1 MTIEAVMLNN
11 HRRAFE
17 VSIQAQKLSFPYS
30 KAEPA
35 PTRLDPPVEAHV
47 DEELGDE
54 GFTYTLSSGAEGS
67 VHAEQVLEY
76 NRDPRYM
83 RDLLLYRLTL
93 EAQELVRC
101 SPLSKREIIRRLGC
115 SPAQL
120 YRLLDQTNY
129 RTSFDGLLALFAALD
144 YEVDLVVRPT
154 GALSRE

>member
-1 MTIEAVMLNN
+1 M
-11 HRRAFE
+11 
-17 VSIQAQKLSFPYS
+17 
-30 KAEPA
+30 
-35 PTRLDPPVEAHV
+35 EAHV

-54 GFTYTLSSGAEGS
+54 GLTYTLSSGAEGS

>member
-1 MTIEAVMLNN
+1 VTIEAVMLNN

-17 VSIQAQKLSFPYS
+17 LSIKAGRLTFPYS

-47 DEELGDE
+47 DEELGNE

-67 VHAEQVLEY
+67 VHMEQVLEY

-83 RDLLLYRLTL
+83 RDLLVYRLTL
-93 EAQELVRC
+93 EAQELVRR

-129 RTSFDGLLALFAALD
+129 RKSVDGLLALFAALD
-144 YEVDLVVRPT
+144 CEVDLVVRPAEARNR
-154 GALSRE
+154 G